1 MTSDTLARLHSARP
15 FVPFIIHMADSRKF
29 RVNHPE
35 LLAYRPG
42 SRMAVLLT
50 ADTVFEHIDLF
61 LVTSITQNPGVQRGR
76 RRSA

>member
-1 MTSDTLARLHSARP
+1 MTSETLARLHSTRP
-15 FVPFIIHMADSRKF
+15 FVPFVIHMADGRRF
-29 RVNHPE
+29 RVDHPE

-50 ADTVFEHIDLF
+50 EDTVFEHIDVF
-61 LVTSITQNPGVQRGR
+61 LLTSITENGRAQRGR